1 MTDFVYKNLKDVI
14 TRIKVGFVGSVNEFY
29 CDSEAGVPIIRT
41 TDIDDINF
49 GKLKFVTKEF
59 HEKNK
64 KSQLKNG
71 DLIIA
76 RHGDNGNAV
85 IYRHDRSAQ
94 VLNAVIIEPDQSK
107 VTSDLLK
114 IFFDSPFIKKQI
126 KGAVK
131 GSVQGVIN
139 TQHVSDLVL
148 NFSDNINYDFVVRVI
163 TNLNRKLELNNKINA
178 ELEAMA
184 KLIYDYWFVQ
194 FDFPDENGKPYKSS
208 GGKMVYNKDLKRQIP
223 MGWGAGKLS
232 DFEQKIITG
241 KTPSTNDKNNFDGD
255 IPFICIGDVRG
266 NMYITKTE
274 ITLTEVG
281 AASQAN
287 KFIPKDAICV
297 TCIASPG
304 LVAFATLESQTNQQL
319 NSVVCGK
326 KENRY
331 FLYFY
336 LKNYFKFTKAKM
348 GNTFANMNKDDFSS
362 ILLPYPK
369 DEIVD
374 SFSEKVK
381 SVFESVL
388 LNSQENNLLIELK
401 DFLLPMLM
409 NGEVTVSEARM
420 KSLLKSNN

>member
-1 MTDFVYKNLKDVI
+1 MTDFVYKNLNDVT

-85 IYRHDRSAQ
+85 IYRHDRAAQ

-126 KGAVK
+126 KGSVK

-148 NFSDNINYDFVVRVI
+148 NFSDTINYDFVVRAI

-178 ELEAMA
+178 ELEAMT
-184 KLIYDYWFVQ
+184 KLTYDYWFVQ

-208 GGKMVYNKDLKRQIP
+208 GGKMVFNEVLKKEIPYGWKVQDFGVDNEIRRGNLITSDTIKNGNVKLVSAGVKSSNLHDQANRSANVITISSSGANAGYTDFWREPIFASDCITVQATSIVETILAFQFLKMMQNHIYRKASGSAQPHVYPSDLSNLKYLLPPKNIID
-223 MGWGAGKLS
+223 L
-232 DFEQKIITG
+232 FECKIIA
-241 KTPSTNDKNNFDGD
+241 SNDLIRCQNQEKE
-255 IPFICIGDVRG
+255 
-266 NMYITKTE
+266 K
-274 ITLTEVG
+274 
-281 AASQAN
+281 
-287 KFIPKDAICV
+287 
-297 TCIASPG
+297 
-304 LVAFATLESQTNQQL
+304 LE
-319 NSVVCGK
+319 
-326 KENRY
+326 
-331 FLYFY
+331 
-336 LKNYFKFTKAKM
+336 
-348 GNTFANMNKDDFSS
+348 
-362 ILLPYPK
+362 
-369 DEIVD
+369 
-374 SFSEKVK
+374 
-381 SVFESVL
+381 
-388 LNSQENNLLIELK
+388 ELR
-401 DFLLPMLM
+401 DWLLPMLM
-409 NGEVTVSEARM
+409 NGQVTVSEA
-420 KSLLKSNN
+420 S